1 MLWTFHRRGQR
12 FHYEI
17 HQAENG
23 LGFELVLY
31 HPDGRQTTE
40 RLADS
45 AALNRRALELQ
56 RELLADSWFISSDP
70 RR

>member
-1 MLWTFHRRGQR
+1 
-12 FHYEI
+12 
-17 HQAENG
+17 
-23 LGFELVLY
+23 LGFELVVI

-40 RLADS
+40 QLADS